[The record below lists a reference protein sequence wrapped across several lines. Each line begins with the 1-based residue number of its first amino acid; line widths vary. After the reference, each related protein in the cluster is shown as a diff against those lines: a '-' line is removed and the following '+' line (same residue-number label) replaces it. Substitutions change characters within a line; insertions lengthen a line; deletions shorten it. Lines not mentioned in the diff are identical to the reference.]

1 MILIKDSVVVDG
13 TGAPPQRAD
22 IVLKDNRIVA
32 IGSLKNH
39 EADVVIDGLGTITT
53 PGFIDVNT
61 DSDHYVSLFTDPL
74 QQDFLKQGVTT
85 IIGGH
90 CGSSLAPLLYGTLE
104 SIRKWGDTSGV
115 NVNWNTMAEF
125 LKTLE
130 KLKLGVNFGTL
141 VGHSTIRRALI
152 GEVHRDLTE
161 REMEVFTG
169 IVTTALKEGAFGLS
183 TGLGYSHGRGTPYQE
198 IKELVTIVAKYGGIY
213 ATHLRNERED
223 IVTATKEALMIAK
236 ETGAKTLI
244 SHFRPIVGYENEFE
258 KALALIE
265 SNPDKLNLHFDLYP
279 FNYSILPIYTLL
291 PSWAHE
297 GSLEEM
303 FAQVSDAQMEPEI
316 IKDIPSFKSDDII
329 IARATGFDYLVGKS
343 VGEFAKG
350 QGMTLKK
357 GLLQLMRLTKLKA
370 VLFHK
375 NINLGVAQNALISDR
390 ALIASNSP
398 SLLETKNILENDR
411 AKKTFTE
418 FLHLLSQFKKKSL
431 EWAVA
436 KITSEPAKKFNLR
449 DRGIIKPG
457 AIADLVM
464 MRPMLPNAP
473 ASPKTSQGGP
483 LGGDNKIVN
492 VFVGGQLVVKDGET
506 TGVRAGQVLR
516 RT

>member
-1 MILIKDSVVVDG
+1 MILIKDSLVVDG
-13 TGAPPQRAD
+13 TDAPAVRAD
-22 IVLKDNRIVA
+22 IVLKDERIVA
-32 IGSLKNH
+32 IGNLKNH

-104 SIRKWGDTSGV
+104 SIRKWGDTSGI

-130 KLKLGVNFGTL
+130 HLKLGVNFGTL

-152 GEVHRDLTE
+152 GEVSRDLTE
-161 REMEVFTG
+161 REIEVFTE
-169 IVTTALKEGAFGLS
+169 IITSAMKEGALGLS
-183 TGLGYSHGRGTPYQE
+183 TGLGYSHGRGTPYHE
-198 IKELVTIVAKYGGIY
+198 IKTLVDVVARHGGVY
-213 ATHLRNERED
+213 ATHLRNEREGVVEA
-223 IVTATKEALMIAK
+223 IKETMLIAK

-244 SHFRPIVGYENEFE
+244 SHFRPIVGFENEFE
-258 KALALIE
+258 TALKLIE
-265 SNPDKLNLHFDLYP
+265 ANPDKLDLHFDLYP

-303 FAQVSDAQMEPEI
+303 YGQVTDEHMEAEI
-316 IKDIPSFKSDDII
+316 IKDIPSFKSDDLV
-329 IARATGFDYLVGKS
+329 IARATGFDYLVGKT
-343 VGEFAKG
+343 VGEFSKG

-357 GLLQLMRLTKLKA
+357 GLLHLMRITKLKA

-375 NINLGVAQNALISDR
+375 NINLGVVQNALISDR
-390 ALIASNSP
+390 AMVASNSP
-398 SLLETKNILENDR
+398 SLLENKNVLENDR
-411 AKKTFTE
+411 AQRTFTE

-436 KITSEPAKKFNLR
+436 KITSQPAAKFDLR
-449 DRGIIKPG
+449 DRGVIKPG

-464 MRPMLPNAP
+464 MRPMIPNA
-473 ASPKTSQGGP
+473 P
-483 LGGDNKIVN
+483 LGGDNKIVH
-492 VFVGGQLVVKDGET
+492 VFVSGQLAVKDGET
-506 TGVRAGQVLR
+506 TGLRAGQIIKKS
-516 RT
+516 

>member
-1 MILIKDSVVVDG
+1 MILIKDSLVVDG
-13 TGAPPQRAD
+13 TGAPAQRAD
-22 IVLKDNRIVA
+22 IVLKDDRIVA
-32 IGSLKNH
+32 IGNLKNH

-130 KLKLGVNFGTL
+130 RLKLGVNFGTL
-141 VGHSTIRRALI
+141 VGHATIRRALI
-152 GEVHRDLTE
+152 GEVSRDLTE
-161 REMEVFTG
+161 REMEVFAE
-169 IVTTALKEGAFGLS
+169 IVTSSLKEGALGLS
-183 TGLGYSHGRGTPYQE
+183 TGLGYSHGRGTPYGE
-198 IKELVTIVAKYGGIY
+198 IKALVDIVAKYNSVY

-223 IVTATKEALMIAK
+223 IVNATKEAMAIAK
-236 ETGAKTLI
+236 DTGAKTLI
-244 SHFRPIVGYENEFE
+244 SHFRPIVGFETEFE
-258 KALALIE
+258 KALMIITDPMNR
-265 SNPDKLNLHFDLYP
+265 SDIHFDLYP

-291 PSWAHE
+291 PAWAHE

-303 FAQVSDAQMEPEI
+303 YAQVSDEHMEAEI
-316 IKDIPSFKSDDII
+316 IKDIPSFKSDDLI
-329 IARATGFDYLVGKS
+329 IARATGFDYLVGKT

-375 NINLGVAQNALISDR
+375 NINLGVAQNALLSDR
-390 ALIASNSP
+390 ALVASNSP
-398 SLLETKNILENDR
+398 SLLENKNVLENDR
-411 AKKTFTE
+411 AQRTFTE

-436 KITSEPAKKFNLR
+436 KITSEPARKFNLK
-449 DRGIIKPG
+449 DRGVLKAG

-464 MRPMLPNAP
+464 MRPMIPNA
-473 ASPKTSQGGP
+473 P
-483 LGGDNKIVN
+483 LGGDNKIVH

-506 TGVRAGQVLR
+506 TGLRAGQVIR
-516 RT
+516 RS

>member
-1 MILIKDSVVVDG
+1 MILIKDSLVVDG
-13 TGAPPQRAD
+13 TGAPAVRAD
-22 IVLKDNRIVA
+22 IVLKDDRIVA
-32 IGSLKNH
+32 IGNLKNH

-130 KLKLGVNFGTL
+130 RLKLGVNFGTL

-152 GEVHRDLTE
+152 GEVSRDLTE
-161 REMEVFTG
+161 REMEVFAE
-169 IVTTALKEGAFGLS
+169 IVTSSLKEGALGLS
-183 TGLGYSHGRGTPYQE
+183 TGLGYSHGRGTPYGE
-198 IKELVTIVAKYGGIY
+198 IKELVDIVAKYNGVY

-223 IVTATKEALMIAK
+223 IVNATKEAIAIAK
-236 ETGAKTLI
+236 DTGAKTLI
-244 SHFRPIVGYENEFE
+244 SHFRPIIGFENEFE
-258 KALALIE
+258 KALAIIADPM
-265 SNPDKLNLHFDLYP
+265 NRADVHFDLYP

-291 PSWAHE
+291 PAWAHE

-303 FAQVSDAQMEPEI
+303 HAQVSDEHMETEI
-316 IKDIPSFKSDDII
+316 IKDIPSFKSDDLV
-329 IARATGFDYLVGKS
+329 IARATGFDYLVGKT
-343 VGEFAKG
+343 VGEFAKA

-357 GLLQLMRLTKLKA
+357 GLLHLMRLTKLKA

-390 ALIASNSP
+390 ALVASNSP
-398 SLLETKNILENDR
+398 SLLENKNVLENDR
-411 AKKTFTE
+411 AQRTFTE

-436 KITSEPAKKFNLR
+436 KITSEPAKKFNLK
-449 DRGIIKPG
+449 DRGVIKEG

-464 MRPMLPNAP
+464 MRPMIPNA
-473 ASPKTSQGGP
+473 P
-483 LGGDNKIVN
+483 LGGDNKIVH
-492 VFVGGQLVVKDGET
+492 VFVGGQLAVKDGET
-506 TGVRAGQVLR
+506 TGLRAGQVMR
-516 RT
+516 RS

>member
-1 MILIKDSVVVDG
+1 MILIKDSLVVDG
-13 TGAPPQRAD
+13 TGAPAVRAD
-22 IVLKDNRIVA
+22 IVLKDERIVA
-32 IGSLKNH
+32 IGNLKNH

-74 QQDFLKQGVTT
+74 QQDFLLQGVTT

-104 SIRKWGDTSGV
+104 SIRKWGDTTGV

-130 KLKLGVNFGTL
+130 KIKLGVNFGTL

-161 REMEVFTG
+161 REMEVF
-169 IVTTALKEGAFGLS
+169 ISLVETALKEGALGLS
-183 TGLGYSHGRGTPYQE
+183 TGLGYSHGRGTPYHE
-198 IKELVTIVAKYGGIY
+198 IKELVDIVAKHHGIY
-213 ATHLRNERED
+213 ATHLRNE
-223 IVTATKEALMIAK
+223 KEGVVDAVKETLMVAK

-244 SHFRPIVGYENEFE
+244 SHFRPIVGFENEFE
-258 KALALIE
+258 KALALITA
-265 SNPDKLNLHFDLYP
+265 NPDKLDVHFDLYP

-297 GSLEEM
+297 GPLEEM
-303 FAQVSDAQMEPEI
+303 YEHVSDEHREAEI
-316 IKDIPSFKSDDII
+316 IKDIPSFKSDDLI
-329 IARATGFDYLVGKS
+329 IARATGFDYLVGKT

-357 GLLQLMRLTKLKA
+357 GLLHLMRITKLKA
-370 VLFHK
+370 VLFYK
-375 NINLGVAQNALISDR
+375 NINLGVAQNALINDR
-390 ALIASNSP
+390 ALVASNSP
-398 SLLETKNILENDR
+398 SLLENKNVLENDR
-411 AKKTFTE
+411 AQRTFTE

-436 KITSEPAKKFNLR
+436 KITNEPAKKFNLK
-449 DRGIIKPG
+449 DRGVIQPG

-464 MRPMLPNAP
+464 MRPMVPNA
-473 ASPKTSQGGP
+473 P
-483 LGGDNKIVN
+483 LGGDNKIVH
-492 VFVGGQLVVKDGET
+492 VFIGGQLAVKDGAT
-506 TGVRAGQVLR
+506 TELRVGQIIR